1 MSTIAGSVLSIL
13 SSGAYLSGQWRRA
26 KAQEEIAQ
34 NTAKREEN
42 RQAEAQAQL
51 AVKQQQ
57 TNIAQGKLE
66 LEQKREQ
73 RIAEDQ
79 IRLKAKQKQLDKA
92 MARLNEIQASK
103 DSYKK
108 FMREVLGK
116 DYDAAVSLYKE
127 EVKKNGR

>member
-1 MSTIAGSVLSIL
+1 MSIQSSVLSML
-13 SSGAYLSGQWRRA
+13 STSAYLSGQWRQAR
-26 KAQEEIAQ
+26 AQEEIAK

-66 LEQKREQ
+66 LEQKKEQ

>member
-42 RQAEAQAQL
+42 RHAEAQAQS
-51 AVKQQQ
+51 AIRQQQ

-66 LEQKREQ
+66 LEQKKEQ

-79 IRLKAKQKQLDKA
+79 IRLRAKQKQLDKA
-92 MARLNEIQASK
+92 LARLNEIQASK
-103 DSYKK
+103 GNIEK
-108 FMREVLGK
+108 FMKEMFGK
-116 DYDAAVSLYKE
+116 DYDAAMSLYKE

>member
-1 MSTIAGSVLSIL
+1 MSIQSSFNSMLST
-13 SSGAYLSGQWRRA
+13 GAYLSGQWRQAQAQKQIA
-26 KAQEEIAQ
+26 K

-42 RQAEAQAQL
+42 RHAEAQAQL
-51 AVKQQQ
+51 DIKQQQ

-66 LEQKREQ
+66 LEQKKEQ

-79 IRLKAKQKQLDKA
+79 IRLRAKQKQLDKA

-103 DSYKK
+103 DNIEK
-108 FMREVLGK
+108 FMKEMLGE
-116 DYDAAVSLYKE
+116 DYGAAVSLYKE

>member
-26 KAQEEIAQ
+26 RAQEQIAQ

-51 AVKQQQ
+51 AVRQQQ
-57 TNIAQGKLE
+57 TNIAQSRLE
-66 LEQKREQ
+66 LAQKREQ

-79 IRLKAKQKQLDKA
+79 IRLKAMRKQLDKA
-92 MARLNEIQASK
+92 MSRLNEIQASK
-103 DSYKK
+103 GNIEK
-108 FMREVLGK
+108 FMKEMFGK
-116 DYDAAVSLYKE
+116 DYDAAMSLYKE

>member
-1 MSTIAGSVLSIL
+1 MSIQSSVLSML
-13 SSGAYLSGQWRRA
+13 STSAYLSGQWRQAR
-26 KAQEEIAQ
+26 AQEEIAK

-66 LEQKREQ
+66 LEQKKEQ

-92 MARLNEIQASK
+92 MARLDEIQASK

-108 FMREVLGK
+108 FRREVLGE

>member
-51 AVKQQQ
+51 DIKQQQ

-66 LEQKREQ
+66 LEQKKEQ

-79 IRLKAKQKQLDKA
+79 IRLKAMRKQLDKA

-103 DSYKK
+103 GNIEK
-108 FMREVLGK
+108 FMKEMFGK
-116 DYDAAVSLYKE
+116 DYDAAMSLYKE
-127 EVKKNGR
+127 

>member
-1 MSTIAGSVLSIL
+1 MSIQSSVLSML
-13 SSGAYLSGQWRRA
+13 STSAYLSGQWRQAR
-26 KAQEEIAQ
+26 AQEKIAQ

-51 AVKQQQ
+51 NIKQQQ

-66 LEQKREQ
+66 LEQKKEQ

-79 IRLKAKQKQLDKA
+79 IRLRAKQKQLDKA
-92 MARLNEIQASK
+92 MARLDEIQASK
-103 DSYKK
+103 DSYEK
-108 FMREVLGK
+108 FMKEVLGE
-116 DYDAAVSLYKE
+116 DYGAAVSLYKE

>member
-1 MSTIAGSVLSIL
+1 MSIQSSVLSML
-13 SSGAYLSGQWRRA
+13 STSAYLSGQWRQAR
-26 KAQEEIAQ
+26 AQEQIAK

-51 AVKQQQ
+51 AVRQQQ
-57 TNIAQGKLE
+57 TNIAQSRLE
-66 LEQKREQ
+66 LAQKREQ

-92 MARLNEIQASK
+92 MSRLNEILASK
-103 DSYKK
+103 DSYEK
-108 FMREVLGK
+108 FMKEVLGE
-116 DYDAAVSLYKE
+116 DYGAAMSLYKE